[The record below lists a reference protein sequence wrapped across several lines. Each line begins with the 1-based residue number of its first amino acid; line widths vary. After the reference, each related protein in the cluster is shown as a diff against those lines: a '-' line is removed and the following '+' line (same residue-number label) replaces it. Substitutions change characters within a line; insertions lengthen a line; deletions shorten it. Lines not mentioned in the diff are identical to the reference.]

1 MKQTKKLTLSAIMV
15 AMGVVFMALGVLT
28 QVMELAIG
36 AFASLIMVFVCLEIG
51 KPYNFLVWL
60 ATTLLTFVFFPHSL
74 TFVTYFLVFGF
85 FPILKAYI
93 ERLPHAL
100 WILLKLLYINAV
112 MVILIF
118 VSEFITGAKLFSEG
132 LELWLKILIY
142 ALCNIAFF
150 VYDMFLVVMIRYY
163 LFKLRPR
170 FAKFLK

>member
-1 MKQTKKLTLSAIMV
+1 MV
-15 AMGVVFMALGVLT
+15 AMGVVFIAIGVLT
-28 QVMELAIG
+28 QVMDLAIS
-36 AFASLIMVFVCLEIG
+36 AFASLIMIFVCIEIG
-51 KPYNFLVWL
+51 KPYNYLVWL

-85 FPILKAYI
+85 FPILKSYI
-93 ERLPHAL
+93 ERLPRFA
-100 WILLKLLYINAV
+100 WIILKLVYINAV

-132 LELWLKILIY
+132 LELWLKIAIY
-142 ALCNIAFF
+142 LLCNVAFI